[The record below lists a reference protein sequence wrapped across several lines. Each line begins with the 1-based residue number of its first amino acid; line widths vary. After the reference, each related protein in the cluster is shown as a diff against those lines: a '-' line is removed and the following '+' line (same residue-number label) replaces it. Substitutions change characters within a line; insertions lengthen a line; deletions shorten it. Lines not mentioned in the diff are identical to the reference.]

1 MIKNAIV
8 ILSLLIFAG
17 CAAKED
23 FVLFQDDNSESNTA
37 IPQHI
42 VTEYKIA
49 PRDRISVQVFKHPE
63 LSTRT
68 IDTQTSNEQGLIVS
82 SDGMVSLALVGR
94 TKVVGLT
101 KEEASE
107 LLQKEYTTYLKNP
120 DVTVEILNQRIYV
133 IGEVNKPGVVPLTH
147 ESMTIVEAIAQAG
160 DINVYGERDSIKII
174 RGGLNDPKVSV
185 VNMTKLASL
194 SGSDLMLHSG
204 DVVYIQP
211 NTMRAVNA
219 NINELIPS
227 LQLISGLLAPFVALK
242 YLNQ

>member
-1 MIKNAIV
+1 
-8 ILSLLIFAG
+8 
-17 CAAKED
+17 
-23 FVLFQDDNSESNTA
+23 
-37 IPQHI
+37 
-42 VTEYKIA
+42 
-49 PRDRISVQVFKHPE
+49 
-63 LSTRT
+63 
-68 IDTQTSNEQGLIVS
+68 
-82 SDGMVSLALVGR
+82 
-94 TKVVGLT
+94 
-101 KEEASE
+101 
-107 LLQKEYTTYLKNP
+107 
-120 DVTVEILNQRIYV
+120 
-133 IGEVNKPGVVPLTH
+133 
-147 ESMTIVEAIAQAG
+147 MTIVEAIAQAG

-242 YLNQ
+242 YLDQ